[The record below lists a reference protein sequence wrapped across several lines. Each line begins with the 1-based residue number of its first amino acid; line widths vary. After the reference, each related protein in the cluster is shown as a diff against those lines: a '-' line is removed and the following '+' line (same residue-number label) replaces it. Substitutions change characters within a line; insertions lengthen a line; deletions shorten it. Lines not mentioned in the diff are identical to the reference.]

1 MGRVRWYGLM
11 LIVALVGSGWI
22 YYTRVPN
29 PDDTASQVAA
39 HVNFRAP
46 DFSATTLEG
55 APIAIHDLRGKVV
68 LLNFW
73 ATWCPPCRAEMP
85 AIQSVYQAH
94 PGDMVVL
101 AVDESESPAVVRDFV
116 SPFHFGFPILL
127 DPDGAIAQSYRVQG
141 LPTSFFVDRDGVIR
155 AANVGPMDR
164 GYIES
169 HAAALAAP

>member
-1 MGRVRWYGLM
+1 M
-11 LIVALVGSGWI
+11 VALAGSGWI
-22 YYTRVPN
+22 YYTRVP
-29 PDDTASQVAA
+29 DQQDTASQVAA

-46 DFSATTLEG
+46 DFSSTTLEDG
-55 APIAIHDLRGKVV
+55 PIALRDLRGKVV

-101 AVDESESPAVVRDFV
+101 AVNEAEAPGVVKDFV

-127 DPDGAIAQSYRVQG
+127 DRDAAIAQRFRVQG
-141 LPTSFFVDRDGVIR
+141 LPTSYFVDRDGIIR
-155 AANVGPMDR
+155 AASIGPMDR
-164 GYIES
+164 ATIES
-169 HAAALAAP
+169 RVAALTAR